1 MGSYLVD
8 KDTIIIDDFV
18 DQVIRLY
25 SKGIKMSYYLWG
37 PSGCGKTATIRKLAS
52 RYGERPYQKMN
63 NAYWHGYC
71 GERIVYIDFL
81 ETYYNRP
88 KNILENIINWTAPI
102 NQSFLRSMESSELVN
117 PVAGTNAI
125 ETANIVY
132 ETLSFKSQSYV
143 LPMRQ
148 IFIIT
153 SRHSPESVIRRL
165 APDNFSIPDYLNAFY
180 NQFEILHLNEN
191 YIDYSKLRIK
201 SPIYELDY

>member
-8 KDTIIIDDFV
+8 KDTIVIDDFV

-63 NAYWHGYC
+63 NIYWHGYY

-81 ETYYNRP
+81 ETYYSKP

-102 NQSFLRSMESSELVN
+102 NQCFLKTMEYPELVN
-117 PVAGTNAI
+117 PIPGTNAI
-125 ETANIVY
+125 ETANITY
-132 ETLSFKSQSYV
+132 EELSSKSESYV

-153 SRHSPESVIRRL
+153 SRQPPESVIRRL
-165 APDNFSIPDYLNAFY
+165 APDGFSIPDYLNAFY
-180 NQFEILHLNEN
+180 SQFEILHLNET
-191 YIDYSKLRIK
+191 YVDYSKLRIK
-201 SPIYELDY
+201 SPICEIDY

>member
-8 KDTIIIDDFV
+8 KDTIVIDDFV
-18 DQVIRLY
+18 DQVVRLY

-37 PSGCGKTATIRKLAS
+37 PSGCGKTATIRRLANC
-52 RYGERPYQKMN
+52 YGERPYQKMN
-63 NAYWHGYC
+63 NIYWHNYY

-81 ETYYNRP
+81 ETYYSKS

-102 NQSFLRSMESSELVN
+102 NQCFLKTMEYPELVN
-117 PVAGTNAI
+117 PIPGANAI

-132 ETLSFKSQSYV
+132 EELSLKSESYV

-153 SRHSPESVIRRL
+153 SRQSPESVIRRL
-165 APDNFSIPDYLNAFY
+165 APDNFSVSDYLNAFY
-180 NQFEILHLNEN
+180 NQFEILYLNET
-191 YIDYSKLRIK
+191 YVDYSKLRIK
-201 SPIYELDY
+201 SPICEINY